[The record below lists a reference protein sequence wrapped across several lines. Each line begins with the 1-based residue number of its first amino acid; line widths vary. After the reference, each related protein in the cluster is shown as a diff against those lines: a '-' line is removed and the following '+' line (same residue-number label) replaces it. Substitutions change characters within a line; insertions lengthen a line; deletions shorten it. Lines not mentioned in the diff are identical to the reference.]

1 GDGHVGLAGPHR
13 FGERRGVTGGLG
25 EVGVEEQQVARLVA
39 AVVEEPDGFGAGLHC
54 GALAAVAAVPDDLR
68 PGLAGYLAGAVGRA
82 VVDHHDQV
90 GAGEFVRGLDG
101 GRDAVGFVLGRDDH
115 RYVLHIGD
123 RSRAGP
129 ALGGGR
135 RERPPPFSGPS
146 RTRRG
151 PVTPARTRG
160 DAAPPPAGYGKA
172 AAAGRARCAAC
183 RSRRSGRS
191 GRSGGSGQRASMAGA
206 ASVTVNTV
214 SRPVTWRMRFTA
226 GRGAASSS
234 EPPCSLSR
242 FMAARSTF
250 MPVESQNSTPLR
262 STTMR
267 STFSRRRPARAA
279 CSLGAVYRSS
289 SPTAVTTV

>member
-39 AVVEEPDGFGAGLHC
+39 AVVEEPDGFGAGLHG

-68 PGLAGYLAGAVGRA
+68 PGLAGDPAGAVGRA

-160 DAAPPPAGYGKA
+160 DAAPPPGRVRESGRRRAGPVRGLSFWSFFLLVLV
-172 AAAGRARCAAC
+172 GRVVPVGRVSGRPWRAPR
-183 RSRRSGRS
+183 RSR
-191 GRSGGSGQRASMAGA
+191 
-206 ASVTVNTV
+206 
-214 SRPVTWRMRFTA
+214 
-226 GRGAASSS
+226 
-234 EPPCSLSR
+234 
-242 FMAARSTF
+242 
-250 MPVESQNSTPLR
+250 
-262 STTMR
+262 
-267 STFSRRRPARAA
+267 
-279 CSLGAVYRSS
+279 
-289 SPTAVTTV
+289 